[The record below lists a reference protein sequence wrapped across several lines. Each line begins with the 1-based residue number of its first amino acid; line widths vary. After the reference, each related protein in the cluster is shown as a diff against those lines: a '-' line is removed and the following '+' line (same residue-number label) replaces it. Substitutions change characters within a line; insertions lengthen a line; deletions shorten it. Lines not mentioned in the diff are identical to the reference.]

1 MAKTKIIIIQMKE
14 IVSTAVLVILGIL
27 LIVLLVFIF
36 GPKKDKSGETASA
49 AIYNAGTY
57 SAQISLNN
65 TALNLEVTV
74 DPDRVKSVDL
84 VNIDESVTT
93 MFPLLMPSLNDIET
107 QLVNQVNIDDIV
119 LSEDSRY
126 TQMLL
131 IESLKTILEQAK
143 VK

>member
-36 GPKKDKSGETASA
+36 GPKKDKSGETDSA

-93 MFPLLMPSLNDIET
+93 MFPLLMPSLQDIET
-107 QLVNQVNIDDIV
+107 QLVNQVSIDEIV

-126 TQMLL
+126 TQTLL
-131 IESLKTILEQAK
+131 IDSLKTILEKARIK
-143 VK
+143 

>member
-1 MAKTKIIIIQMKE
+1 MSKTKIIIIQMKE

-36 GPKKDKSGETASA
+36 GPKKDKSGETSSA

-84 VNIDESVTT
+84 VNIDESITT

-107 QLVNQVNIDDIV
+107 QLVNQVSIDDIV

-131 IESLKTILEQAK
+131 IESLKTILDKAK
-143 VK
+143 IK

>member
-14 IVSTAVLVILGIL
+14 IVSTAVLVILVIL

-36 GPKKDKSGETASA
+36 GPKKDKSGETDSA

-93 MFPLLMPSLNDIET
+93 MFPLLMPSLQDIET
-107 QLVNQVNIDDIV
+107 QLVNQVSIDDIV

-126 TQMLL
+126 TQTLL
-131 IESLKTILEQAK
+131 IDSLKTILEKARIK
-143 VK
+143 

>member
-107 QLVNQVNIDDIV
+107 QLVNQVSIDDIV

-131 IESLKTILEQAK
+131 IESLKTILEKARIK
-143 VK
+143 

>member
-36 GPKKDKSGETASA
+36 GPKKDKSGETDSA

-93 MFPLLMPSLNDIET
+93 MFPLLMPSLQDIET
-107 QLVNQVNIDDIV
+107 QLVNQVSIDDIV

-126 TQMLL
+126 TQTLL
-131 IESLKTILEQAK
+131 IDSLKTILEKARIK
-143 VK
+143 

>member
-143 VK
+143 IK

>member
-36 GPKKDKSGETASA
+36 GPKRDKSGEASSA

-84 VNIDESVTT
+84 VNIDESITT

-107 QLVNQVNIDDIV
+107 QLVNQVSIDDIV

-131 IESLKTILEQAK
+131 LESLKTILDEAK
-143 VK
+143 IK